1 MSTIAYSDS
10 LILTETNYFKREFGI
25 KIVSVGSASDFID
38 KLDNV
43 NSSTLLIASTN
54 PEFWVEIL
62 NKCEKYNVIFFLL
75 GNENFEPAVFNA
87 LNKINSL
94 LHVFVFNPPNQIS
107 NIAVMGGVIGNLFDG
122 GLRKTKAVG
131 SVYRDGRISYSLKN
145 KFKKIN
151 MEYSFSSLPLGYSN
165 SFANKITKLA
175 KLTDTD
181 SLIERE
187 SIMKINA
194 LKKIIYKFSFVGQT
208 GNRRRETYL
217 RAAQEF
223 DNVKIYPPEKEF
235 GGNNVGD
242 DYTYIN
248 SLLNSKY
255 ILVPPGNLSNLNHRY
270 TESLICHSLPVILAN
285 NSLDSSRND
294 HWTNNLSFLR
304 RYSVKSQMN
313 YLENISDETFENYYT
328 QASFDDFK
336 KIFDAK
342 KLIFNL
348 IGNIDHNHSV
358 DLLGK
363 STILSVDQ
371 GIEQRNKL

>member
-1 MSTIAYSDS
+1 MSIVAFSES

-38 KLDNV
+38 KLGSL

-54 PEFWVEIL
+54 PEYWVDIL
-62 NKCEKYNVIFFLL
+62 NRYEKYNVIFFLL
-75 GNENFEPAVFNA
+75 GNENFEPAAFNS
-87 LNKINSL
+87 LNKIKSL
-94 LHVFVFNPPNQIS
+94 LHAFVFNPPNQIS
-107 NIAVMGGVIGNLFDG
+107 NTAVIGGVIGNIFDG
-122 GLRKTKAVG
+122 GLRKTEAPG

-145 KFKKIN
+145 KFNKIN

-175 KLTDTD
+175 KLSETD
-181 SLIERE
+181 SLIATE
-187 SIMKINA
+187 SILKINA
-194 LKKIIYKFSFVGQT
+194 YKNIIYEFSFIGQS
-208 GNRRRETYL
+208 GNRRREIYL
-217 RAAQEF
+217 RVAREF
-223 DNVKIYPPEKEF
+223 ENVKIYPPEKEF
-235 GGNNVGD
+235 GGNNIGD

-304 RYSVKSQMN
+304 RYSAKSQMN
-313 YLENISDETFENYYT
+313 YLENISDKTFENYYT

-336 KIFDAK
+336 KIFDTK
-342 KLIFNL
+342 ELIYNL
-348 IGNIDHNHSV
+348 IGNIDHNHT
-358 DLLGK
+358 DELLLK
-363 STILSVDQ
+363 STILSVDK
-371 GIEQRNKL
+371 GIEKRNK

>member
-1 MSTIAYSDS
+1 MSIVAFSES
-10 LILTETNYFKREFGI
+10 LILTETSYFKREFGI

-38 KLDNV
+38 KLSSL

-54 PEFWVEIL
+54 PEYWVDLL
-62 NKCEKYNVIFFLL
+62 NRCEKYKVIFFLL
-75 GNENFEPAVFNA
+75 GNENFEPAVFNS
-87 LNKINSL
+87 LNRIKSL
-94 LHVFVFNPPNQIS
+94 LHAFVFNPPNQVS
-107 NIAVMGGVIGNLFDG
+107 NTAVVGGVIGNIFDG
-122 GLRKTKAVG
+122 GLRKTEAPG

-175 KLTDTD
+175 KLSQTD
-181 SLIERE
+181 SLIATE
-187 SIMKINA
+187 SISKINGY
-194 LKKIIYKFSFVGQT
+194 KKIIYKFSFVGQS
-208 GNRRRETYL
+208 GNRRREIYL
-217 RAAQEF
+217 RAAREF
-223 DNVKIYPPEKEF
+223 ENTKINPPEKEF
-235 GGNNVGD
+235 GGNNISN

-248 SLLNSKY
+248 YLLNSKY

-313 YLENISDETFENYYT
+313 YLENISDETFEEYYT

-336 KIFDAK
+336 KIFDTK
-342 KLIFNL
+342 ELIFNL
-348 IGNIDHNHSV
+348 IGNIDHNHT
-358 DLLGK
+358 D
-363 STILSVDQ
+363 
-371 GIEQRNKL
+371 E